1 MLFLGVKCREEVMEM
16 PRLDV
21 FETGN
26 EPDYYI
32 TDILRMEPAG
42 EHDIRIY
49 LASRRNNVLRL
60 EYSAVVSRDA
70 LRPMAQQLIEMAD
83 SLDGPCNIVKFPTGP
98 R

>member
-1 MLFLGVKCREEVMEM
+1 MEI

-32 TDILRMEPAG
+32 TDILRMEPAND
-42 EHDIRIY
+42 HDVRLY
-49 LASRRNNVLRL
+49 LASRRNSVLRL
-60 EYSAVVSRDA
+60 EYSAVIAKSA
-70 LRPMAQQLIEMAD
+70 LRPMAQQLIDMAD
-83 SLDGPCNIVKFPTGP
+83 ALDGPCNIVKFPTAP

>member
-1 MLFLGVKCREEVMEM
+1 MEV

-32 TDILRMEPAG
+32 TDILRIEPAND
-42 EHDIRIY
+42 HDVRLY
-49 LASRRNNVLRL
+49 LGSKMNSLLKLQYSVVISRN
-60 EYSAVVSRDA
+60 A

-83 SLDGPCNIVKFPTGP
+83 ELDASANVFRFRRPP